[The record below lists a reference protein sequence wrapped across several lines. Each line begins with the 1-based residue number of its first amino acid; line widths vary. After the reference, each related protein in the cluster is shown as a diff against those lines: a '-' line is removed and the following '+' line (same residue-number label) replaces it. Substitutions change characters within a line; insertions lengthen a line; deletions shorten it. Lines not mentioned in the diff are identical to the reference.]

1 MSYAANEAEM
11 SPKPTWTKENSHRYA
26 VEHAGRRVA
35 LQYEE
40 AGFQS
45 GWAVYA
51 GETLVERCAELM
63 QARGLA
69 MALATKGA

>member
-1 MSYAANEAEM
+1 MSE
-11 SPKPTWTKENSHRYA
+11 KIVWTKQSAHRYA
-26 VEHAGRRVA
+26 LDHAGRRVE
-35 LQYEE
+35 LQYEQ

-51 GETLVERCAELM
+51 GDRLIERCAELM

-69 MALATKGA
+69 LRVATGGI

>member
-1 MSYAANEAEM
+1 MSI
-11 SPKPTWTKENSHRYA
+11 KPIWTKESPHRYA
-26 VEHAGRRVA
+26 VEHSGRRVE

-51 GETLVERCAELM
+51 GETLVRRCAELM
-63 QARGLA
+63 QARGVA
-69 MALATKGA
+69 VAVATGAA